1 MNRKVLVGVVGA
13 LMAAGT
19 ARGEVVITKL
29 DPGTVAALS
38 KPFVVRVVEDRSG
51 QALSTA
57 VRFVAKPDAAVQL
70 MQSAAAAAPA
80 LPLMTSGETP
90 ALMRYEGAMASAR

>member
-13 LMAAGT
+13 LMAAGA

-29 DPGTVAALS
+29 GTGTAIS
-38 KPFVVRVVEDRSG
+38 KPFVVRIVEDRSG

-70 MQSAAAAAPA
+70 MQPAAIAAPA
-80 LPLMTSGETP
+80 LPLMTSGDM
-90 ALMRYEGAMASAR
+90 AASMRFEGAMASAR